1 MFFLLATTNTLAFYF
16 QSRVQ
21 GISTTWNTI
30 SSILSMSQE
39 TLRPKKSPKIHRNA
53 LFIVL
58 WVARGGQG
66 SKKQMIWTQVEAI

>member
-21 GISTTWNTI
+21 GIST
-30 SSILSMSQE
+30 
-39 TLRPKKSPKIHRNA
+39 IHRNA

-58 WVARGGQG
+58 WVAREGQG
-66 SKKQMIWTQVEAI
+66 SKKQMIWTQVEAV